1 MLKDAFDFSKLNID
15 EGWELAPGAGPGIEM
30 KMLSGSLDE
39 INKIGVR
46 TRLIRFLPGS
56 FNTEVF
62 VHDYWEEV
70 YMITGSI
77 TLGNDEPG
85 NRKIT
90 TLCYLNNV
98 DEGGETGFDMID
110 DNPILIKPKKGRLIV
125 FYNLNDDNSLN
136 LKTKHAGL
144 PVIKGEK
151 WAFNLWL
158 RDYNYI
164 NEEIKEDL

>member
-70 YMITGSI
+70 YMINGSI
-77 TLGNDEPG
+77 TLGTTSINFEQL
-85 NRKIT
+85 IT
-90 TLCYLNNV
+90 ECVSAPMSGDFLFKAIANVTLPKDLEI
-98 DEGGETGFDMID
+98 DALKEGLESLAD
-110 DNPILIKPKKGRLIV
+110 DLVVEIRL
-125 FYNLNDDNSLN
+125 
-136 LKTKHAGL
+136 K
-144 PVIKGEK
+144 
-151 WAFNLWL
+151 
-158 RDYNYI
+158 
-164 NEEIKEDL
+164 